1 MANQPCI
8 PEVDLAAP
16 QRMVLFF
23 CNRLVSEGFLHVSSW
38 QVGQVIF
45 VLYVVLG
52 IDVMLASEHEPSNP
66 PLFLF
71 YEQICLRLGFF
82 FSHVGRS
89 LQVMPIRPDFALR
102 ESL

>member
-23 CNRLVSEGFLHVSSW
+23 CNWLVSEGFLHVSSW

-66 PLFLF
+66 PLFLY
-71 YEQICLRLGFF
+71 YEQVHAKHIWTFMEHAHTFLA
-82 FSHVGRS
+82 
-89 LQVMPIRPDFALR
+89 QAI
-102 ESL
+102 